1 MSKFILST
9 ALAFALLF
17 SFTAGASAD
26 GDITSVDI
34 SVSAKSA
41 VLIEGSSDSVI
52 YEKNSRERRPMASTT
67 KIMTA
72 LVALESCPPDRKV
85 TIPHEACGIEG
96 SSVYLREGEVFTME
110 ELLYALLLSSAN
122 DAATAIALEVGGD
135 IDSFADMM
143 NEKAEQIGLCDTHF
157 TNPHGLDDEEHYT
170 SAYDLAV
177 LSAHALENGDFRRI
191 VSTYRQT
198 IGEGESTRHLLNHN
212 RLLKL
217 YDDALGVKTGYTK
230 TSGRC
235 LVSAAERD
243 GVRLVAVTLSDPDD
257 WKDHTRLLDYGFSC
271 YSSVELCG
279 EGEITLTLP
288 CTGGDADT
296 VTLRSREALTVP
308 LPNGHGEITR
318 RIDAPHMLFA
328 TVNAGD
334 AIGEAVFLCD
344 GREIG
349 RTALYAENSSV
360 FIEKKGFFERLLELY
375 R

>member
-1 MSKFILST
+1 MSKFIL
-9 ALAFALLF
+9 ALSLCAAIVASSVQGVFA
-17 SFTAGASAD
+17 AEGE
-26 GDITSVDI
+26 I

-72 LVALESCPPDRKV
+72 LVALESCPLDREV
-85 TIPHEACGIEG
+85 TIPAEACGIEG

-122 DAATAIALEVGGD
+122 DAATAIAIEVGGD
-135 IDSFADMM
+135 IDSFASMM
-143 NEKAEQIGLCDTHF
+143 NEKAAQIGLADTHF
-157 TNPHGLDDEEHYT
+157 TNPHGLDDAEHYT

-177 LSAHALENGDFRRI
+177 LAAYALDNEDFREI
-191 VSTYRQT
+191 VSTYRQV
-198 IGEGESTRHLLNHN
+198 IGDGESTRHLLNHN

-217 YDDALGVKTGYTK
+217 YDDALGVKTGYTR

-257 WKDHTRLLDYGFSC
+257 WKDHARLLDYGFEC
-271 YSSVELCG
+271 YSAVELCG
-279 EGEITLTLP
+279 EGDISVTLP
-288 CTGGDADT
+288 CTGGDSGEI
-296 VTLRSREALTVP
+296 TLRNRDALTVP
-308 LPNGHGEITR
+308 LPDDHGEVTR
-318 RIDAPHMLFA
+318 RIIAPQMLFA

-334 AIGEAVFLCD
+334 EIGEAVFICD

-349 RTALYAENSSV
+349 HIPLYAENSSAY
-360 FIEKKGFFERLLELY
+360 IEKKGFFERLLELY

>member
-1 MSKFILST
+1 MTKFILSLCLILGI
-9 ALAFALLF
+9 LAGTVQ
-17 SFTAGASAD
+17 SVSAE
-26 GDITSVDI
+26 DI

-41 VLIEGSSDSVI
+41 VLMEGSSDEVI

-67 KIMTA
+67 KIMTG
-72 LVALESCPPDRKV
+72 LVAIENCPLDREV
-85 TIPHEACGIEG
+85 TIPVEACGIEG

-122 DAATAIALEVGGD
+122 DAATAIAIEVGGSVE
-135 IDSFADMM
+135 SFADMM
-143 NEKAEQIGLCDTHF
+143 NEKAAEIGLADTHF
-157 TNPHGLDDEEHYT
+157 TNPHGLDHEDHYT
-170 SAYDLAV
+170 SAYDLAR
-177 LSAHALENGDFRRI
+177 LASHALENGDFRRI
-191 VSTYRQT
+191 VSTYRQV

-243 GVRLVAVTLSDPDD
+243 GVRLVAVTLSAPDD
-257 WKDHTRLLDYGFSC
+257 WNDHTAMLDYGFEC

-288 CTGGDADT
+288 CTGGDSAEI
-296 VTLRSREALTVP
+296 TLRNSEGLCVP
-308 LPNGHGEITR
+308 LPDSHGEIRR
-318 RIDAPHMLFA
+318 RIEAPQVLFA
-328 TVNAGD
+328 PVSAGD
-334 AIGEAVFLCD
+334 DLGEAVFVCD

-349 RTALYAENSSV
+349 RIPLYAENSSAY
-360 FIEKKGFFERLLELY
+360 IEKKGFFERLLELY